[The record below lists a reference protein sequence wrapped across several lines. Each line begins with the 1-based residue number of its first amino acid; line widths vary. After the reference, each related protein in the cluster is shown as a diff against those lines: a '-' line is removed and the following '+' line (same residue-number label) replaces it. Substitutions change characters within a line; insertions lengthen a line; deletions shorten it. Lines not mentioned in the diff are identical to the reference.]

1 MNAGKRIRIMHRLPF
16 DHRRFRTCAI
26 VLALV
31 LLPTVAPAQVFWSV
45 TDDNGRQN
53 WLLGTMHSEDP
64 RLLEWPEPLVDALGS
79 AERIAL
85 ELVPDSR
92 MLDRLQQAMVSK
104 QPLDE
109 VLGNEL
115 HGKVVAILTDQY
127 GLTRTAVN
135 RLEPWAVALTLA
147 TPPPETGMY
156 MDLMISYRAQG
167 AGLDVV
173 PLETVDEQI
182 DFLAGLPLEDQL
194 SLIRESVN
202 DHAAHEAVFEQLV
215 AAYLEGDLERLDR
228 LAEEQMAG
236 LDGRIVRYF
245 SEQGLAARNRRML
258 ERAEP
263 WLEAGGLI
271 IAVGALH
278 LHGEDGLVE
287 LLRERGWRVEAVY

>member
-1 MNAGKRIRIMHRLPF
+1 MHRLPF
-16 DHRRFRTCAI
+16 DHRRIRTWAI
-26 VLALV
+26 LLALA
-31 LLPTVAPAQVFWSV
+31 LLPAAAPAQVFWSV

-64 RLLEWPEPLVDALGS
+64 RLLEWPEPLVDAMGD

-92 MLDRLQQAMVSK
+92 MLERLQRAMASE

-109 VLGNEL
+109 VLDAEL
-115 HGKVVAILTDQY
+115 HGKVVDILTDKY
-127 GLTRTAVN
+127 GMTRSAVN
-135 RLEPWAVALTLA
+135 RLRPWAVALTLA

-182 DFLAGLPLEDQL
+182 DFLAGLSMEDQL
-194 SLIRESVN
+194 SLIRETVD
-202 DHAAHEAVFEQLV
+202 DHGAHEAVFEQLV
-215 AAYLEGDLERLDR
+215 SAYLDGDLQRLDR
-228 LAEEQMAG
+228 LAEKQMAG
-236 LDGRIVRYF
+236 LDERIVRYF
-245 SEQGLAARNRRML
+245 DERGLAARNRRML
-258 ERAEP
+258 ERADP
-263 WLEAGGLI
+263 WLEVGGLI

-278 LHGEDGLVE
+278 LQGDDGLVE
-287 LLRERGWRVEAVY
+287 LLRERGWQVEAIY

>member
-1 MNAGKRIRIMHRLPF
+1 MHRHPF
-16 DHRRFRTCAI
+16 DHIGVWAQAV
-26 VLALV
+26 VLAFV
-31 LLPTVAPAQVFWSV
+31 LLPAAVPAQVFWSV
-45 TDDNGRQN
+45 TDDSGRQN

-64 RLLEWPEPLVDALGS
+64 RLLEWPEPLVNALGD

-92 MLDRLQQAMVSK
+92 MLERLQEAMVSERS
-104 QPLDE
+104 LDE
-109 VLGNEL
+109 VLGPEL
-115 HGKVVAILTDQY
+115 HDEVVAILTDKY
-127 GLTRTAVN
+127 GLTRPAID
-135 RLEPWAVALTLA
+135 RLKPWAVALTLG

-156 MDLMISYRAQG
+156 MDLMLSYRAQG

-173 PLETVDEQI
+173 ALETVDEQI

-202 DHAAHEAVFEQLV
+202 DHDSHAAVFEQLV
-215 AAYLEGDLERLDR
+215 SAYLDGNLERLGR

-245 SEQGLAARNRRML
+245 NEQGLATRNRRIL
-258 ERAEP
+258 DRAEP

-287 LLRERGWRVEAVY
+287 LLRERGWQVEGVY

>member
-1 MNAGKRIRIMHRLPF
+1 MHRHPF
-16 DHRRFRTCAI
+16 DHRRLWISAFA
-26 VLALV
+26 LALAF
-31 LLPTVAPAQVFWSV
+31 LPVAVSAEVFWSV

-64 RLLEWPEPLVDALGS
+64 RLLEWPKPLVEALGK
-79 AERIAL
+79 ADRIAL
-85 ELVPDSR
+85 ELVPDGR
-92 MLDRLQQAMVSK
+92 MLERLQQAMVSERS
-104 QPLDE
+104 LDD
-109 VLGNEL
+109 VLDPEL
-115 HGKVVAILTDQY
+115 HRQVVTILTDKY
-127 GLTRTAVN
+127 GLTRSAVN
-135 RLEPWAVALTLA
+135 RLKPWAVALTLA

-167 AGLDVV
+167 AGLDVMA
-173 PLETVDEQI
+173 LETVDEQI

-194 SLIRESVN
+194 SLIRETVDDHD
-202 DHAAHEAVFEQLV
+202 DHAAVFEQLV
-215 AAYLEGDLERLDR
+215 AAYLDGDLERLDR

-245 SEQGLAARNRRML
+245 NEQGLAARNRRML

-287 LLRERGWRVEAVY
+287 LLRERGWQVEGIY